1 MRSIKGFQ
9 ETGSIEKFLSK
20 WRLVI
25 SYFVIGCLL
34 SIPRPFPA
42 PIFSASS
49 SKLSCLWRTAATRKK
64 RTINERCRRDH
75 RAREERGRKHRSL
88 LYLRRGDRCRSL
100 SRCEGRTEKWGK
112 WEGKEGREVGS
123 VRFPRSTERRWD
135 DASDVGRLSVGRST
149 VALRRASPVSLPR
162 RGGGISLARSA
173 CNVAIKS
180 RIFLWN
186 GALTYF
192 LMHAMA
198 LRKLHSPVLH

>member
-1 MRSIKGFQ
+1 MPAFYSSFF
-9 ETGSIEKFLSK
+9 S
-20 WRLVI
+20 
-25 SYFVIGCLL
+25 LL
-34 SIPRPFPA
+34 RFFP
-42 PIFSASS
+42 P
-49 SKLSCLWRTAATRKK
+49 LLQSCLVSGAQRRRGRSVPSTSDAGGTTEGGTRKEA
-64 RTINERCRRDH
+64 TLTLSP
-75 RAREERGRKHRSL
+75 SL
-88 LYLRRGDRCRSL
+88 LYLGRRDRCRPL

-135 DASDVGRLSVGRST
+135 DASDVGRLYVGRST

>member
-1 MRSIKGFQ
+1 MAFGH
-9 ETGSIEKFLSK
+9 
-20 WRLVI
+20 
-25 SYFVIGCLL
+25 LL
-34 SIPRPFPA
+34 LCNWLPA
-42 PIFSASS
+42 FYSS
-49 SKLSCLWRTAATRKK
+49 SFPCSDFFRLFFKVVLSLAHSGDEEEAC
-64 RTINERCRRDH
+64 H
-75 RAREERGRKHRSL
+75 QRAMPKGPTKEERGRRQ
-88 LYLRRGDRCRSL
+88 RSL
-100 SRCEGRTEKWGK
+100 SLRLFYILVDAIVVALSPAARNAPRNGGK

-180 RIFLWN
+180 RIFLRN
-186 GALTYF
+186 GALTHS

-198 LRKLHSPVLH
+198 LRKLHSPVLN

>member
-1 MRSIKGFQ
+1 MAFGHLLLCNWLPAFYFSSFPCFASFRLFFKVV
-9 ETGSIEKFLSK
+9 LS
-20 WRLVI
+20 LAH
-25 SYFVIGCLL
+25 SGDEEEAY
-34 SIPRPFPA
+34 
-42 PIFSASS
+42 
-49 SKLSCLWRTAATRKK
+49 
-64 RTINERCRRDH
+64 H
-75 RAREERGRKHRSL
+75 QRAMPEGPPKEERGRKQ
-88 LYLRRGDRCRSL
+88 RSL
-100 SRCEGRTEKWGK
+100 SLRLFYILVEAIVVALSPAARDAPRNGGK

-180 RIFLWN
+180 RIFLRN
-186 GALTYF
+186 GALTHF

-198 LRKLHSPVLH
+198 LRKLHSPVLHYCRRRKRT